1 MGGSTCPVDTNEKGV
16 VTEREL
22 TLHDVLVV
30 EDDSALLDFR
40 CGETGTLLW
49 PIVRIQ
55 LLRFILGDLLYGRPL
70 IDMSRRRA
78 YGPATGA
85 LLRAAVHNTTR
96 QSAMRSSVMVMGTGL
111 GLYWDEGAWFNRL
124 TDHFVCSSPADTVV
138 VEDFLDWQWPFPRYN
153 QRVLF
158 HAPIQVAGVVAGR
171 LRVRQCHEEVA
182 ARLVSVVRAR
192 AKRHL
197 QWELGDERAA
207 YLVKALSRHAAA
219 IPLKRRAYERL
230 LAKTQVKLLLKEE
243 ACYGTASV
251 LISLAKEMGITT
263 AEYQHG
269 AVSTGNDAYN
279 FAPALLDSADYRHTL
294 PDYFLGYGHWWNK
307 QINVPIKKLAIGH
320 PHRSEQLKKLAQLP
334 APDKRDIL
342 ILGDGIETRSYL
354 TLARE
359 MAACAAPN
367 FRVVFRPHPL
377 ERAWI
382 RANFRGRGDCDVLFD
397 ANPDVYQSFLTA
409 HAVLSEV
416 STGLFEAVGLAD
428 RIFVWNTPKSRFSYP
443 SHPFD
448 TFLNANECLDQ
459 LNNPTALS
467 TSRISSDDVWTPN
480 WRANYLDFVHSVVG
494 PLRGMEQST
503 GERSDYDR

>member
-1 MGGSTCPVDTNEKGV
+1 MGGGTRPADQKEAHA
-16 VTEREL
+16 VTECEL
-22 TLHDVLVV
+22 TLQDVLVV
-30 EDDSALLDFR
+30 ENDSALLDFK

-49 PIVRIQ
+49 PIIRIQ
-55 LLRFILGDLLYGRPL
+55 LLRFILGDLLYGKPL
-70 IDMSRRRA
+70 IEMSRRHA
-78 YGPATGA
+78 FGPAAGA
-85 LLRAAVHNTTR
+85 LLRAGFHNATK
-96 QSAMRSSVMVMGTGL
+96 QSALRSSIMLMGTGL
-111 GLYWDEGAWFNRL
+111 GLYRDKGTWFNRL
-124 TDHFVCSSPADTVV
+124 TDHFVSSSPPETVV

-171 LRVRQCHEEVA
+171 LHVRQRHEEVA

-197 QWELGDERAA
+197 QWELGDGRAA

-219 IPLKRRAYERL
+219 IPLKRRAYGRL
-230 LAKTQVKLLLKEE
+230 LAGSQVKLLLKEE

-279 FAPALLDSADYRHTL
+279 FAPALLDSAEYRHTL
-294 PDYFLGYGHWWNK
+294 PEYFLGYGNWWNE
-307 QINVPIKKLAIGH
+307 QINAPIKKLAIGH
-320 PHRSEQLKKLAQLP
+320 PHRSEQVKKLTRLP
-334 APDKRDIL
+334 AIDKHDIL

-354 TLARE
+354 SLARE
-359 MAACAAPN
+359 LAARAGSK

-382 RANFRGRGDCDVLFD
+382 KANLKEGGDRGVLMD
-397 ANPDVYQSFLTA
+397 ENPDVYQSFLTA

-416 STGLFEAVGLAD
+416 STGLFEAVGLAN
-428 RIFVWNTPKSRFSYP
+428 RIFVWNTRKSRFSYP
-443 SHPFD
+443 SHSFD
-448 TFLNANECLDQ
+448 TFSNANECLDQ
-459 LNNPTALS
+459 LNNPAALS
-467 TSRISSDDVWTPN
+467 SPRISSDDVWAPN
-480 WRANYLDFVHSVVG
+480 WRANYLDFVQSVVG
-494 PLRGMEQST
+494 PLRGVEQ
-503 GERSDYDR
+503 